1 MMRSLLSAVSG
12 MRNHQVRMDVIGNNV
27 ANVNTTAYKASR
39 ATFKE
44 SFSQLVQSAG
54 TPTNDTGGM
63 NPKQIG
69 TGVELGSVDTIFTQ
83 GNFDATGVKTDLM
96 VQGDSFFV
104 VAQGNQRLYTRAG
117 NFQVDADGYLVHP
130 SNGFRLQGRAAQNGV
145 LQSGVTDVRIPFGLR
160 APANATSQFAIGGNL
175 DASAI
180 SGATAGSAI
189 TVYDSL
195 GAKHEIEVVFTKDA
209 AANTWTYEV
218 SSGSAAVTNAGGTPA
233 TGTLVFNNDGT
244 LDVGSSTIPD
254 IEVAPSGGA
263 AAGLTINLVEG
274 DGSMTSLTQMRGSS
288 TPLLHSQDGYAMGD
302 LIDYSIDEYGVVTGT
317 FSNGHSLTLAQVAL
331 ADFNN
336 PAGMMRN
343 GDNMFSTSSNSGEAQ
358 VSFAGEG
365 SQSSIS
371 SGGLEMSNVDLAQEF
386 TRMIVTQRGFQAAGR
401 VITSADEMLQEVVN
415 LKR

>member
-54 TPTNDTGGM
+54 MPTNDSGGT

-83 GNFDATGVKTDLM
+83 GNFDATGVRTDLM
-96 VQGDSFFV
+96 VQGDAFFV
-104 VAQGNQRLYTRAG
+104 VAQGNQRLFTRAG
-117 NFQVDADGYLVHP
+117 NFQIDADGYLVHP
-130 SNGFRLQGRAAQNGV
+130 TNGYRLQGRMAVDGV
-145 LQSGVTDVRIPFGLR
+145 LQGGVTDVRIPFGLR
-160 APANATSQFAIGGNL
+160 SPARATTEFAIGGNL
-175 DASAI
+175 DA
-180 SGATAGSAI
+180 TADPNTTVSSSI

-195 GAKHEIEVVFTKDA
+195 GERHEVEITFTKT
-209 AANTWTYEV
+209 ANPNEWTYTI
-218 SSGSAAVTNAGGTPA
+218 SSATATVDANGS
-233 TGTLVFNNDGT
+233 GTLLFNNDGT
-244 LDVGSSTIPD
+244 LDVAGSTIP
-254 IEVAPSGGA
+254 EPLQLTPNSGQA
-263 AAGLTINLVEG
+263 DQLQINLVEG
-274 DGSMTSLTQMRGSS
+274 DGSMTSLTQMRGPSS
-288 TPLLHSQDGYAMGD
+288 PLLHSQDGYSMGD
-302 LIDYSIDEYGVVTGT
+302 LIDYSIDERGVVTGT
-317 FSNGHSLTLAQVAL
+317 FTNGHSLTLAQIAL

-336 PAGMMRN
+336 PAGLMRM
-343 GDNMFSTSSNSGEAQ
+343 GDNMYSTSPNSGDAQ